1 MGNDYAALLKNI
13 LDEFSVYGEFE
24 GFQTFGSGHIN
35 NTYRSQW
42 DQGGVKVRYTHQ
54 RINEK
59 VFLRPDKVMENIVRV
74 TGHLREKLRHTKTAD
89 ISRRVLTVIPSREG
103 KPWVRDAEGGWWR
116 TYLFVERTHTLELT
130 SSPKEALLLGKTSAL
145 FQKGLADMG
154 KPRLYETIPDF
165 HDIEKRYGRFYK
177 ALSGDSLGRAKE
189 VMPEIH
195 FMEEHEERSIRLI
208 RALKNGSI
216 PERIC
221 HNDTKMNNIL
231 LDDASSEALCV
242 IDLDTVI
249 PGTIL
254 FDLGDLIRTVTNR
267 ALEDEP
273 DLSKIDFDLVFFSS
287 LLEGYLSEALDFL
300 CPEETGLLHEAGRY
314 MTQIMGLRFLTDYLE
329 GDHYYHIDRPNH
341 NLDRCRTQIAL
352 IRSMDKKGEQTAEI
366 TASLC
371 KGARAYKPGIQD
383 PRISGSVAQ
392 SL

>member
-1 MGNDYAALLKNI
+1 MSKDYIALLKSI
-13 LDEFSVYGEFE
+13 LGEFSIHGEFE

-35 NTYRSQW
+35 HTYRSQW

-59 VFLRPDKVMENIVRV
+59 VFLHPDKVMENIVRV
-74 TGHLREKLRHTKTAD
+74 TGYLREKLRQTQTAD
-89 ISRRVLTVIPSREG
+89 ISRRVLTVVPSREG

-116 TYLFVERTHTLELT
+116 TYLFVERTHTLDLT
-130 SSPKEALLLGKTSAL
+130 SSPEEALLLGKTSAL

-165 HDIEKRYGRFYK
+165 HNIEKRYQRFYK
-177 ALSGDSLGRAKE
+177 ALSRDCLGRIKD
-189 VMPEIH
+189 VNPEIR
-195 FMEEHEERSIRLI
+195 FMESNEERSITLI
-208 RALKNGSI
+208 RTLKNGSI

-231 LDDASSEALCV
+231 LDDASSEALCM
-242 IDLDTVI
+242 IDLDTVM

-273 DLSKIDFDLVFFSS
+273 DLSGIDFDLVFFRA
-287 LLEGYLSEALDFL
+287 LLEGYLSEALEFL
-300 CPEETGLLHEAGRY
+300 CPEETGLLCEAGRY
-314 MTQIMGLRFLTDYLE
+314 ITQIMGLRFLTDYLE
-329 GDHYYHIDRPNH
+329 GDQYYHIDRPNH

-352 IRSMDKKGEQTAEI
+352 IRSMDKKWEQAAE
-366 TASLC
+366 
-371 KGARAYKPGIQD
+371 
-383 PRISGSVAQ
+383 ISGSLCRKKQ
-392 SL
+392 GL

>member
-1 MGNDYAALLKNI
+1 MSKDYTSLLKSI
-13 LDEFSVYGEFE
+13 IGEFSIYGELD
-24 GFQTFGSGHIN
+24 GLQTFGSGHIN
-35 NTYRSQW
+35 HTYRSQW

-74 TGHLREKLRHTKTAD
+74 TGHFREKLRCTKTDD
-89 ISRRVLTVIPSREG
+89 ISRRVLTVVPSREG
-103 KPWVRDAEGGWWR
+103 KSWVRDVEGGWWR
-116 TYLFVERTHTLELT
+116 TYFFVERTHTLELT
-130 SSPKEALLLGKTSAL
+130 SSPEEALLLGKTSAL

-165 HDIEKRYGRFYK
+165 HNIEKRYRRFYK
-177 ALSGDSLGRAKE
+177 ALSRDCLGRTKE
-189 VMPEIH
+189 VKPEIR
-195 FMEEHEERSIRLI
+195 FMEENEERSVTLI

-231 LDDASSEALCV
+231 LDDVSSEALCM
-242 IDLDTVI
+242 IDLDTVM

-273 DLSKIDFDLVFFSS
+273 DLSKIEFDLVFFSS
-287 LLEGYLSEALDFL
+287 LLEGYLSEALEFL
-300 CPEETGLLHEAGRY
+300 CPEETNLLCEAGRY
-314 MTQIMGLRFLTDYLE
+314 ITQIMGLRFLTDYFE
-329 GDHYYHIDRPNH
+329 GDQYYHIDRLNH

-352 IRSMDKKGEQTAEI
+352 IRSMDKKWEQAAEI
-366 TASLC
+366 SGSLC
-371 KGARAYKPGIQD
+371 KKGKG
-383 PRISGSVAQ
+383 
-392 SL
+392 L